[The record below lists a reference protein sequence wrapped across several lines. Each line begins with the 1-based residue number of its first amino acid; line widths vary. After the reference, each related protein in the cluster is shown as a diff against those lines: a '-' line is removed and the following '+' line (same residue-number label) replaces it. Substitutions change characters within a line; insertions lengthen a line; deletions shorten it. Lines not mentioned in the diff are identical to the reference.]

1 MSSASASPISGY
13 TGHEV
18 IPMTTQPKTEKVLDV
33 IRQVMTLTPE
43 ELQLF
48 HEEYKDYL
56 VSLDWMRLGMQLN
69 WDDDDD
75 YSQTR

>member
-1 MSSASASPISGY
+1 MSNVSGSQISVY

-18 IPMTTQPKTEKVLDV
+18 IPLATQPKTEKVLDV
-33 IRQVMTLTPE
+33 IRQVMALTPE

-75 YSQTR
+75 YTQTR

>member
-1 MSSASASPISGY
+1 
-13 TGHEV
+13 
-18 IPMTTQPKTEKVLDV
+18 MTTQPKTEKVLDV